1 LEKQG
6 QPGEAYRRVDCI
18 LVAENDNICKN
29 CKKLQ
34 KTVQQ
39 IYRRYMA
46 GISSVKVI
54 HASKDVLA
62 EKVNEQR
69 KIIKLKN
76 ETISNIKK
84 RLQEKIEKEEI
95 IVSTKLANVVHA
107 VSENI
112 ASKNVDI
119 SNLHPIFQELIHI
132 QAKKPNGTRY
142 HPM

>member
-1 LEKQG
+1 
-6 QPGEAYRRVDCI
+6 
-18 LVAENDNICKN
+18 
-29 CKKLQ
+29 
-34 KTVQQ
+34 
-39 IYRRYMA
+39 MA